1 MKRKM
6 PLIEIARKKMYVYAR
21 EKNHIRRLTRK
32 ERNERMKRKKNE
44 DQDLSMLFA
53 ELNCDH

>member
-32 ERNERMKRKKNE
+32 ERNERMKQKKK
-44 DQDLSMLFA
+44 
-53 ELNCDH
+53 